1 MSDSFDEF
9 SAAFARSARLIAAAD
24 GLLITAGAGL
34 GVDSGLPDFRGSEG
48 MWRAYPALG
57 RARMHFQD
65 IACPDAFRANPRLAW
80 GFYGHRLK
88 LYRETPPGPSFA
100 ILQAIAARMRDG
112 AQVFTSNV
120 DGHFQAAGYAPERI
134 VECHGSIHHLQ
145 CLNGCMGD
153 VWSAEAFRPEV
164 DEAACALVS
173 PFPECP
179 WCGDLARPNILMF
192 GDAAWIDDRT
202 RAQLSRLAAW
212 RDRVE
217 RLVVIEIGA
226 GLAIPSVRRF
236 GEQQGVPIIRI
247 NPREAATD
255 ASRGVALPLNGV
267 AALRGIAS
275 RLVEMGFLERPAKA

>member
-1 MSDSFDEF
+1 MSEAPGNFD
-9 SAAFARSARLIAAAD
+9 ADFARCASLIAAAD

-65 IACPDAFRANPRLAW
+65 IACPDAFRDHPRLAW

-88 LYRETPPGPSFA
+88 LYRETSPGPSFA
-100 ILQAIAARMRDG
+100 ILQAIAACMPEG

-120 DGHFQAAGYAPERI
+120 DGHFQSAGYNPER
-134 VECHGSIHHLQ
+134 VAECHGSIHYLQ

-153 VWSAEAFRPEV
+153 VWSAESFQPEV
-164 DEAACALVS
+164 DEAACELVS

-179 WCGDLARPNILMF
+179 WCGELARPNILMF
-192 GDAAWIDDRT
+192 GDAGWIDDRT
-202 RAQLSRLAAW
+202 RAQLSRFAAW
-212 RDRVE
+212 RGRVE

-247 NPREAATD
+247 NPRDATTD
-255 ASRGVALPLNGV
+255 ASRGVALPLTGV
-267 AALRGIAS
+267 AALRGIAIH
-275 RLVEMGFLERPAKA
+275 LIEMGFLKRPATA